1 MSPGGPPAV
10 KGTVPPLFTKREAYS
25 LYFLSIGFI
34 LFSVVLHFAVGG
46 ATETLFPKFK
56 VEATPPPQIVTVQTM
71 LHTPKPTPKPTPTPQ
86 PTPTP
91 PPPKNTPAPVHIK
104 LNVVKQVTTDNS
116 TGPAEAAYTPPP
128 AGNQQGV
135 PTAVPTVAPATPAP
149 TVAPPSGPITATD
162 ATFAYQAP
170 LDYPQIAKDENI
182 QGTAIVLVTIGVDGT
197 LVSATIAESSG
208 NASLDQA
215 ALKAARESRYQPY
228 LVNGKPVEQQYKIVY
243 EFKLDG

>member
-1 MSPGGPPAV
+1 MSPGGPPAA

-25 LYFLSIGFI
+25 LYFLSAAFI

-56 VEATPPPQIVTVQTM
+56 VESTPPPQIVTVQTM

-104 LNVVKQVTTDNS
+104 LNVVKQVTNDTS
-116 TGPAEAAYTPPP
+116 TGPSETAYTPPP

-135 PTAVPTVAPATPAP
+135 PTAVPTVAPATAAP
-149 TVAPPSGPITATD
+149 TEAPPSGPITATEANFTYK
-162 ATFAYQAP
+162 ATP
-170 LDYPQIAKDENI
+170 DYPQIAQDQGI
-182 QGTAIVLVTIGVDGT
+182 QGTAIVLVTIGVDGN
-197 LVSATIAESSG
+197 LVSATIDRSSG
-208 NASLDQA
+208 NALLDQA
-215 ALKAARESRYQPY
+215 ALKAAHASRFHPY
-228 LVNGKPVEQQYKIVY
+228 LVNGKPVEQQYTIVY
-243 EFKLDG
+243 EFTLGG